1 MISVLIFKC
10 LKVSEMKESIVNSI
24 LNFGPQICT
33 DKLGELVY
41 KNLVSHGFNTDLVA
55 VSRSKI

>member
-1 MISVLIFKC
+1 
-10 LKVSEMKESIVNSI
+10 MKESIVNSI

-33 DKLGELVY
+33 DKLDELVY
-41 KNLVSHGFNTDLVA
+41 KSLVSHGFNTDLAA